1 MQFSRASLLS
11 IALALSVKVQADQ
24 ADYLTAYY
32 EDINNNINDYLSYV
46 AANPT
51 VPGVQE
57 LLALYQNIR
66 TYTDDSYTTLANPGL
81 YTTLSDFAT
90 GLPWYSTRLGPELSS
105 AAAIGAD
112 ASVAASSAPASSSAV
127 ESSAPASTTE
137 ESSSAAEE
145 TSSVEESSSAVESI
159 TTVTSSSAPA
169 SSSAAKSSSAAE
181 SSAAVVA
188 GNSTGNGTASSSS
201 SKGAAAA
208 LGFNSMEVLGAGAL
222 ALGVSLLI

>member
-145 TSSVEESSSAVESI
+145 TSSAVESI

-169 SSSAAKSSSAAE
+169 SSSSAAKSSSAAE